1 MRRVCAAA
9 VPRLCRCRALC
20 LPGAGRSVAR
30 RTGPSSLQRRAAHLA
45 PLLDPPS
52 FPFSQTVY
60 YYITNYLAILGA
72 SLLLLLLRRPLA
84 LVGAALG
91 VVALLSLNDPFS
103 AALK

>member
-1 MRRVCAAA
+1 M
-9 VPRLCRCRALC
+9 
-20 LPGAGRSVAR
+20 
-30 RTGPSSLQRRAAHLA
+30 
-45 PLLDPPS
+45 
-52 FPFSQTVY
+52 Y